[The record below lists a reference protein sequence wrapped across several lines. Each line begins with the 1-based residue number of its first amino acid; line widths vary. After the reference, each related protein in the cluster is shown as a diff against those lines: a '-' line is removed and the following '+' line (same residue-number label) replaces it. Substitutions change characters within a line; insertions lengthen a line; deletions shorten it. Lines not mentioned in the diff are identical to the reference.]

1 MSARLVGDEL
11 DLDLS
16 PLASWL
22 IVVIIVVV
30 GCRGTLAFDAARLAN
45 CIAVSDGMLVEG
57 RRRALVVLVG
67 DVGHCGSQ
75 ICKV

>member
-1 MSARLVGDEL
+1 MSARLVSDEL

-30 GCRGTLAFDAARLAN
+30 GCRRTLAFDAARLAN

-67 DVGHCGSQ
+67 DVGHCGKSDL
-75 ICKV
+75 